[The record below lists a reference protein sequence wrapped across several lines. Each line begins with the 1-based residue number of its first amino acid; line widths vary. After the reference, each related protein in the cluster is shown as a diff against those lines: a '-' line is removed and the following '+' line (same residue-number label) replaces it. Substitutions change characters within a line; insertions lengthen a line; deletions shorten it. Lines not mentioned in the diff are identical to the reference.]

1 MIVGTVQ
8 QIWRH
13 AVKSMAGEK
22 LQACEVG
29 SKGIPGDR
37 GWAVRD
43 EATGEI
49 TNGKRIPLLMQ
60 CTATYREAP
69 ASGVKTEADLVLSD
83 GTVTATDDLDVHS
96 HLSRVFGKQVTLW
109 PLQPAS
115 NTAFYRRAGA
125 SARIA
130 GRLTRFSS
138 FRSLLPALT
147 SFGPMNRQMR
157 EMFSREAGEPL
168 PDLSKMPQEVLEFTS
183 PLGTYFDAFPINL
196 LTTASLQKMAELN
209 PSGLWDVRRFRPNFV
224 VETNEELNG
233 LVEAGWVGSALRIG
247 AVELKL
253 EISCA
258 RCGMTTHAQKDL
270 PKDPS
275 ILRTVVREGN
285 QNMGVYASVISGG
298 LVNVGDAVELV

>member
-1 MIVGTVQ
+1 MIVGRVQ

-13 AVKSMAGEK
+13 AVKSMAGER

-43 EATGEI
+43 ELTGEI

-60 CTATYREAP
+60 CSATYRKAP
-69 ASGVKTEADLVLSD
+69 AAGVNTEADILLPD
-83 GTVTATDDLDVHS
+83 GTITATDDADVHL
-96 HLSRVFGKQVTLW
+96 HLSRVLGKHLTLW
-109 PLQPAS
+109 PVQPAS
-115 NTAFYRRAGA
+115 ATEFYRRAGT

-147 SFGPMNRQMR
+147 SFGTMNRQMR
-157 EMFSREAGEPL
+157 EMFSREAGEPI
-168 PDLSKMPQEVLEFTS
+168 PDLSKMPQEVLEYTS

-196 LTTASLQKMAELN
+196 LTTASLQKMAQMN
-209 PSGLWDVRRFRPNFV
+209 PSAIWDVRRFRPNFLI
-224 VETNEELNG
+224 ETSNELDG
-233 LVEAGWVGSALRIG
+233 LVEAGWAGRVLRVGEI
-247 AVELKL
+247 ELKL
-253 EISCA
+253 EIPCA

-270 PKDPS
+270 PKDSS
-275 ILRTVVREGN
+275 ILRTVVKDGH

-298 LVNVGDAVELV
+298 SVKVGDIVELA

>member
-1 MIVGTVQ
+1 MIVGRVN

-13 AVKSMAGEK
+13 AVKSMTGEE
-22 LQACEVG
+22 LEECEVL
-29 SKGIPGDR
+29 SQGIPGDR

-43 EATGEI
+43 ETKGEI

-60 CTATYREAP
+60 CRATYRHPP
-69 ASGVKTEADLVLSD
+69 AAGVNTEVDLVLSD
-83 GTVTATDDLDVHS
+83 GTVTATDDPDVNA

-109 PLQPAS
+109 PLQPAT
-115 NTAFYRRAGA
+115 NTEFYRRAGA

-138 FRSLLPALT
+138 FRSFLPTLT
-147 SFGPMNRQMR
+147 SFGSMNRQMR
-157 EMFSREAGEPL
+157 EMFSREEGEPI
-168 PDLSKMPQEVLEFTS
+168 PDISKMPQEVLEYTS

-196 LTTASLQKMAELN
+196 LTTASLQTMEQVN
-209 PSGLWDVRRFRPNFV
+209 PNAIWDARRFRPNFV
-224 VETNEELNG
+224 IETGADLKG
-233 LVEAGWVGSALRIG
+233 LVEAGWAGRSLRMG
-247 AVELKL
+247 EVELKL

-275 ILRTVVREGN
+275 VLRSIVKDAN
-285 QNMGVYASVISGG
+285 QNMGIYASVVSGG
-298 LVNVGDAVELV
+298 KVRIGESVELM